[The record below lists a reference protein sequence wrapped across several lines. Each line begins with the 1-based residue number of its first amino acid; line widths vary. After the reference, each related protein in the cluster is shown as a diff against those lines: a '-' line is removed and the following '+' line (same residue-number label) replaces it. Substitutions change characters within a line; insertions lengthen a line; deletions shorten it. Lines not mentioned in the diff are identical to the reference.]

1 MPLFTHLL
9 AGSAPQIFPTVSINT
24 GLISPS
30 LLENIIQSVGGGAW
44 DGSFGVPVGSPGG
57 FPQGVPNP
65 RPGTSFPEILPQSG
79 TYDAPQS
86 PSNLPNRADP
96 VVEEG
101 TSDAME
107 QVIQAAQEAVLAAIP
122 PWTRDRPQ
130 VIWERPDWG
139 IEKGTNVPIPVY
151 APDDT
156 VPRETTDTGDEM
168 AIDWGNVISG
178 AVDLIQGQTAGGFVP
193 NSPSWQ
199 NGSGAAPP
207 ARVTV
212 DTRTGAVTPC
222 RHRRRRRLLTSSDLA
237 DLASLKAI
245 VGGGAAM
252 NAAVVKAV
260 RR

>member
-1 MPLFTHLL
+1 MEIINRGSISPQLL
-9 AGSAPQIFPTVSINT
+9 EGILRDAGSPWDNSPRIPVGDSGSVAHPVGNSWPGTAIPSIFP
-24 GLISPS
+24 
-30 LLENIIQSVGGGAW
+30 E
-44 DGSFGVPVGSPGG
+44 
-57 FPQGVPNP
+57 
-65 RPGTSFPEILPQSG
+65 SG
-79 TYDAPQS
+79 TYDPPQS
-86 PSNLPNRADP
+86 SSNLPNRSDP
-96 VVEEG
+96 VVAGTESPTLEE
-101 TSDAME
+101 
-107 QVIQAAQEAVLAAIP
+107 VIQAAQEAVLASIP
-122 PWTRDRPQ
+122 PWTPDRPQ
-130 VIWERPDWG
+130 VIWETPEWGAEVGGPD
-139 IEKGTNVPIPVY
+139 PIPVY
-151 APDDT
+151 HPDDT